1 MNDEFILEY
10 YRLFWSIIDFLKE
23 TASFFIGINIIA
35 AIVLLISG
43 VILISQKNREQKTK
57 KVVGLI
63 CLSIS
68 MLAFLGALSNAF
80 FSYIV
85 F

>member
-1 MNDEFILEY
+1 MS
-10 YRLFWSIIDFLKE
+10 LFWSIIDFLKE
-23 TASFFIGINIIA
+23 TAPFFIVFNIIV

-43 VILISQKNREQKTK
+43 LILISKKNREQKTK
-57 KVVGLI
+57 KVVGMV

-68 MLAFLGALSNAF
+68 LLAFLGALSNALFSF
-80 FSYIV
+80 FV

>member
-1 MNDEFILEY
+1 MS
-10 YRLFWSIIDFLKE
+10 LFWSIIDFLKE
-23 TASFFIGINIIA
+23 TASFFIVINIIA
-35 AIVLLISG
+35 ALVLLISG

-57 KVVGLI
+57 KVVGLM

-68 MLAFLGALSNAF
+68 MLAFLGALSNAL

-85 F
+85 FKN

>member
-1 MNDEFILEY
+1 MT
-10 YRLFWSIIDFLKE
+10 LFWSIIDFLKE
-23 TASFFIGINIIA
+23 TASFFIVINIIA

-43 VILISQKNREQKTK
+43 VILISQKNSEKKTK

-80 FSYIV
+80 FLISYFKIWRKEG
-85 F
+85 

>member
-1 MNDEFILEY
+1 MS
-10 YRLFWSIIDFLKE
+10 LFWSIIDFLKE
-23 TASFFIGINIIA
+23 TASFFIVINIIVA
-35 AIVLLISG
+35 LVLLISG
-43 VILISQKNREQKTK
+43 VILISKKNREQKTK
-57 KVVGLI
+57 KVVGLM

-80 FSYIV
+80 FAYIV

>member
-1 MNDEFILEY
+1 MS
-10 YRLFWSIIDFLKE
+10 LFWSIIDFLKE
-23 TASFFIGINIIA
+23 TAPFFIVFNISV

-43 VILISQKNREQKTK
+43 LILISKKNREQKTK
-57 KVVGLI
+57 KVVGMV

-68 MLAFLGALSNAF
+68 LLAFLGALSNTFAF
-80 FSYIV
+80 FIV